1 MLFKGIVFPKNCM
14 DHAIKGF
21 VNQGIAVPIGIYKSM
36 HDAANNSI
44 RILLVVSIN
53 PLASLTLPELL

>member
-53 PLASLTLPELL
+53 PLAAVGKE